1 MTITTSVSNI
11 TFNNSTTQQSA
22 AKILQVVQATNAT
35 AVTNNSGSTGTTN
48 WVSTS
53 IAASITP
60 LFSTSKILIQTLVNV
75 GGNTSYNQQLKLV
88 RNGSTDINV
97 GTTGTVNS
105 GAGISTS
112 SRQQDNDGMQGI
124 PMTYLDSPATTSSTS
139 YTVYLGNTGGGSSTA
154 TVNKSVLNSTY
165 TGNCLSTIV
174 LLEVAA

>member
-1 MTITTSVSNI
+1 M
-11 TFNNSTTQQSA
+11 
-22 AKILQVVQATNAT
+22 
-35 AVTNNSGSTGTTN
+35 
-48 WVSTS
+48 
-53 IAASITP
+53 
-60 LFSTSKILIQTLVNV
+60 
-75 GGNTSYNQQLKLV
+75 
-88 RNGSTDINV
+88 